1 MKQKDRLTSRLYII
15 ATIAFYGA
23 VLFAAYIIICDV
35 FVKPTDSFFT
45 VPNHNYGYSVPVDI
59 QLNKPG
65 DSMLT
70 YHNLDHSKGGQIFT
84 AKHYSAEDRQEFNRI
99 LRDNA
104 FSKTFTIDSLIVRDN
119 NLKPINSEFDN
130 VTIFRAS
137 GYAVLN
143 PKNLY
148 FKLLLAI
155 KDYLFLFA
163 VLYTLWLTRSFFKNL
178 NNDFSFSRT
187 ASRKLLII
195 GNVILCYQVI
205 NWILCLIVKQFYE
218 RIQVESVIPAIGHRT
233 EMYTLY
239 ANTEFNLGLILL
251 SLSLIVISKLFD
263 KGYNLQR
270 ENELTI

>member
-23 VLFAAYIIICDV
+23 VLFSAYIIICDV

-45 VPNHNYGYSVPVDI
+45 VPNHNYGYTVPVDI

-65 DSMLT
+65 DSTLI
-70 YHNLDHSKGGQIFT
+70 YHNADHSKSGQIIT
-84 AKHYSAEDRQEFNRI
+84 AKQYSTENRQGFKRI
-99 LRDNA
+99 LKDSS
-104 FSKTFTIDSLIVRDN
+104 FSKIFTIDSLIVRDD
-119 NLKPINSEFDN
+119 NLKPLNSEFDN
-130 VTIFRAS
+130 VTVFRAS

-143 PKNLY
+143 PKDIG

-163 VLYTLWLTRSFFKNL
+163 VLYTLWLTRSFFKSL
-178 NNDFSFSRT
+178 NNEFSFNSS

-195 GNVILCYQVI
+195 GNVILCYQLI
-205 NWILCLIVKQFYE
+205 NWIFCLIIKQSFL
-218 RIQVESVIPAIGHRT
+218 RILVESVTPATGSRI

-239 ANTEFNLGLILL
+239 ADTEFNLGLILL

-263 KGYNLQR
+263 KGYNLQQ
-270 ENELTI
+270 ENDLTI